1 MFGKFEILFITLVIL
16 LLFYLVIKLGAGRN
30 KKLGN
35 SIEINKYLFGVRILI
50 TIIATVVAILWI
62 IGFYL

>member
-16 LLFYLVIKLGAGRN
+16 LLFYLVIKLGAGKN
-30 KKLGN
+30 SKSAN

-50 TIIATVVAILWI
+50 TIIALVVAILWI